1 VAAVAPAGQGRPP
14 ARAGSGGWWQDV
26 RTNDGSPVA
35 QARRGDDP
43 YERALTDPDFL
54 PAVTAAH
61 RGRWPVLDALWWWA
75 HPAEATPSGSPSPT
89 ARLSAL
95 QRRLFG
101 ADGDAA
107 GDGTVAAAA
116 RELETEIAA
125 ERAAIGAALA
135 AVGAG
140 AAGTGVPAP
149 AVDSPLPT
157 TAPPTALE
165 PDSAPPT
172 PDEAAETLSDGGPT
186 PDPAPPRNRL
196 LLGAGLVG
204 ALLVGAF
211 VGHQVTAANRPGA
224 LAPTPAASSGSATPS
239 AVPVIAAQVFARV
252 QTGQDFPR
260 VAMPAAYD
268 PASFR
273 YLGAAGWRDS
283 DANGVTDSP
292 YYAARGAENMVCL
305 VVVPEGAGYLTTC
318 TPEEDFPSTGLRLS
332 WQSTDFLPME
342 QDGRAMVMDITVAWL
357 SDSTIETRGSGRSLI
372 P

>member
-1 VAAVAPAGQGRPP
+1 M
-14 ARAGSGGWWQDV
+14 
-26 RTNDGSPVA
+26 A

-43 YERALTDPDFL
+43 YQRALTDPDFL
-54 PAVTAAH
+54 RAVTAAH
-61 RGRWPVLDALWWWA
+61 RGRWPVLDALWWWS
-75 HPAEATPSGSPSPT
+75 HPSEAAPSGSLSPA
-89 ARLSAL
+89 ARLSTL

-107 GDGTVAAAA
+107 GDGAVAAAA
-116 RELETEIAA
+116 RELEVEIAA
-125 ERAAIGAALA
+125 ERAALGAALA
-135 AVGAG
+135 AAGAG
-140 AAGTGVPAP
+140 EEVAGGGARTP
-149 AVDSPLPT
+149 AVDSPRPA
-157 TAPPTALE
+157 TAPPTAPAAEL
-165 PDSAPPT
+165 APPISA
-172 PDEAAETLSDGGPT
+172 EAAEPPDLSEGGPI
-186 PDPAPPRNRL
+186 PDPAAQRNRL

-204 ALLVGAF
+204 ALLLGALL
-211 VGHQVTAANRPGA
+211 GSQVTAANPPGA
-224 LAPTPAASSGSATPS
+224 LAPTPAASSTGSNPS

-252 QTGQDFPR
+252 QTGQDIPR
-260 VAMPAAYD
+260 VPLPGAYD

-292 YYAARGAENMVCL
+292 YYAARGAENLVCL

>member
-1 VAAVAPAGQGRPP
+1 M
-14 ARAGSGGWWQDV
+14 
-26 RTNDGSPVA
+26 A
-35 QARRGDDP
+35 QARRDDDP
-43 YERALTDPDFL
+43 YERALTDADFL
-54 PAVTAAH
+54 IAVRAAH
-61 RGRWPVLDALWWWA
+61 RGRWPVLDALWWWS
-75 HPAEATPSGSPSPT
+75 HPAETAPSGSPSPA

-107 GDGTVAAAA
+107 GDGAVAQAA
-116 RELETEIAA
+116 RELDTEIAA

-135 AVGAG
+135 AAGEAPADTRATAPRIGPPPLTPGADPADVGG
-140 AAGTGVPAP
+140 DDAAGPA
-149 AVDSPLPT
+149 D
-157 TAPPTALE
+157 
-165 PDSAPPT
+165 
-172 PDEAAETLSDGGPT
+172 PDEAADLSSDSPT
-186 PDPAPPRNRL
+186 GNPAPPRRRV
-196 LLGAGLVG
+196 LLGAGLAGALVVG
-204 ALLVGAF
+204 ALVGS
-211 VGHQVTAANRPGA
+211 QVTAANRPGGQS
-224 LAPTPAASSGSATPS
+224 PPATASSTGSATPS

-252 QTGQDFPR
+252 QTGQDIPR
-260 VAMPAAYD
+260 VPLPAAYD

-318 TPEEDFPSTGLRLS
+318 TPEDDFPSTGLRLS
-332 WQSTDFLPME
+332 WESTDFLPME
-342 QDGRAMVMDITVAWL
+342 QDGQAMVMDITVAWL

>member
-1 VAAVAPAGQGRPP
+1 M
-14 ARAGSGGWWQDV
+14 
-26 RTNDGSPVA
+26 A

-43 YERALTDPDFL
+43 HERALTDPDFL
-54 PAVTAAH
+54 SAVTAAH
-61 RGRWPVLDALWWWA
+61 RGRWAVLDALWWWS
-75 HPAEATPSGSPSPT
+75 HPAEAAPSGSPSPA
-89 ARLSAL
+89 ARLSTL

-107 GDGTVAAAA
+107 GDGAVAQAA
-116 RELETEIAA
+116 RELEAEIAA

-135 AVGAG
+135 AAAGVAPGTSSPATGSPRAAPAGGPGAG
-140 AAGTGVPAP
+140 AADANAGLADAGSAEPA
-149 AVDSPLPT
+149 
-157 TAPPTALE
+157 
-165 PDSAPPT
+165 
-172 PDEAAETLSDGGPT
+172 EA
-186 PDPAPPRNRL
+186 PDPADPTDPADGNPTPAPTPSRRRL
-196 LLGAGLVG
+196 LLGAGLAG
-204 ALLVGAF
+204 ALLLGA
-211 VGHQVTAANRPGA
+211 VLGSQVTAANRPGA
-224 LAPTPAASSGSATPS
+224 PAPTAAASSTGSATPS
-239 AVPVIAAQVFARV
+239 ALPVIAAQVFARV

-260 VAMPAAYD
+260 VPLPAAYD

-292 YYAARGAENMVCL
+292 YYAARGAENLVCL
-305 VVVPEGAGYLTTC
+305 VAVPEGAGYLITC
-318 TPEEDFPSTGLRLS
+318 TLEEDFPSTGLRLS

>member
-1 VAAVAPAGQGRPP
+1 M
-14 ARAGSGGWWQDV
+14 
-26 RTNDGSPVA
+26 A
-35 QARRGDDP
+35 QARRGDEP
-43 YERALTDPDFL
+43 YKRALTDADFL
-54 PAVTAAH
+54 LAVTAAH
-61 RGRWPVLDALWWWA
+61 RGRWPVPDALWWWS
-75 HPAEATPSGSPSPT
+75 HPADAAPSGSPSPA
-89 ARLSAL
+89 ARLSSL

-107 GDGTVAAAA
+107 GDDAVAAAA
-116 RELETEIAA
+116 RELAREIAA

-135 AVGAG
+135 AAG
-140 AAGTGVPAP
+140 ETVAGTGVSAP
-149 AVDSPLPT
+149 AQGTAPL
-157 TAPPTALE
+157 TAPP
-165 PDSAPPT
+165 PIAPP
-172 PDEAAETLSDGGPT
+172 PDEAPPDGAPAT
-186 PDPAPPRNRL
+186 RDEFADPPDPSDAGRTLDPDPPRHRL

-204 ALLVGAF
+204 ALLLGA
-211 VGHQVTAANRPGA
+211 VLGSQVTAANRPGA
-224 LAPTPAASSGSATPS
+224 LVPTSGASSTGSATPS

-260 VAMPAAYD
+260 VPLPAAYD

>member
-1 VAAVAPAGQGRPP
+1 M
-14 ARAGSGGWWQDV
+14 
-26 RTNDGSPVA
+26 A

-43 YERALTDPDFL
+43 YERALADADFL
-54 PAVTAAH
+54 LAVTEAH
-61 RGRWPVLDALWWWA
+61 RGRWRVLDALWWWS
-75 HPAEATPSGSPSPT
+75 HPTEAAPSGSPSPA
-89 ARLSAL
+89 ARLNTL

-107 GDGTVAAAA
+107 GDGAVAQAA
-116 RELETEIAA
+116 RDLDSEIAT

-135 AVGAG
+135 AAGEAVNGSGA
-140 AAGTGVPAP
+140 PAP
-149 AVDSPLPT
+149 AAGSPEPFALPPDGELPQPDEPAD
-157 TAPPTALE
+157 APLLSDAGGAPGTAL
-165 PDSAPPT
+165 
-172 PDEAAETLSDGGPT
+172 
-186 PDPAPPRNRL
+186 RRRL

-204 ALLVGAF
+204 ALLFGAVVGS
-211 VGHQVTAANRPGA
+211 QVTAANRPGA
-224 LAPTPAASSGSATPS
+224 QPPTTAAGSGSATSS

-252 QTGQDFPR
+252 QTGQDIPR
-260 VAMPAAYD
+260 VPLPAAYD

-318 TPEEDFPSTGLRLS
+318 TPEDDFPSTGLRLS

>member
-1 VAAVAPAGQGRPP
+1 M
-14 ARAGSGGWWQDV
+14 
-26 RTNDGSPVA
+26 A

-54 PAVTAAH
+54 LAVTAAH

-75 HPAEATPSGSPSPT
+75 HPAEAAPSGSPSP
-89 ARLSAL
+89 ASRLSTL

-116 RELETEIAA
+116 RELEREIAA

-135 AVGAG
+135 AVGPAG
-140 AAGTGVPAP
+140 PGVPAP
-149 AVDSPLPT
+149 AAASPLPA
-157 TAPPTALE
+157 TAPPTAL
-165 PDSAPPT
+165 DAAPPPGLAPPI
-172 PDEAAETLSDGGPT
+172 PDGDAELPDPSDGGQS
-186 PDPAPPRNRL
+186 PDPAPARNRL

-211 VGHQVTAANRPGA
+211 VGTQVTAATRPGT
-224 LAPTPAASSGSATPS
+224 LEPTPEVSSTGSAAPS
-239 AVPVIAAQVFARV
+239 AVPVIAAQVFARG
-252 QTGQDFPR
+252 QTGQDLPR
-260 VAMPAAYD
+260 VPVPAAYD

-283 DANGVTDSP
+283 DSNGVTDSP

-318 TPEEDFPSTGLRLS
+318 TLEEDFPSTGLRLS

-342 QDGRAMVMDITVAWL
+342 QDGQAMVMDITVAWL
-357 SDSTIETRGSGRSLI
+357 SDSTIETRGSGRPLI

>member
-1 VAAVAPAGQGRPP
+1 M
-14 ARAGSGGWWQDV
+14 
-26 RTNDGSPVA
+26 A

-54 PAVTAAH
+54 RAVTAAH
-61 RGRWPVLDALWWWA
+61 RGRWPVLDALWWWS
-75 HPAEATPSGSPSPT
+75 HPAEAAPSGSPSPT
-89 ARLSAL
+89 ARLSTL

-107 GDGTVAAAA
+107 GDGAVAAAA
-116 RELETEIAA
+116 RELEGEIAA

-135 AVGAG
+135 AAGAG
-140 AAGTGVPAP
+140 EEVAGRGVRTP
-149 AVDSPLPT
+149 AVDSPRPA
-157 TAPPTALE
+157 TAPPTA
-165 PDSAPPT
+165 PGADRAPPIS
-172 PDEAAETLSDGGPT
+172 DEAAEPPDLSDGGAI
-186 PDPAPPRNRL
+186 PDPAAQRNRL

-204 ALLVGAF
+204 AMLLGALL
-211 VGHQVTAANRPGA
+211 GSQVTAANPPGA
-224 LAPTPAASSGSATPS
+224 PAPTPAASSTGSATPL

-252 QTGQDFPR
+252 QTGQDIPR
-260 VAMPAAYD
+260 VPLPGAYD

-292 YYAARGAENMVCL
+292 YYAARSAENLVCL
-305 VVVPEGAGYLTTC
+305 VAVPEGAGYLTTC
-318 TPEEDFPSTGLRLS
+318 TREEDFPSTGLRLS

>member
-1 VAAVAPAGQGRPP
+1 M
-14 ARAGSGGWWQDV
+14 
-26 RTNDGSPVA
+26 A

-54 PAVTAAH
+54 RAVSAAH
-61 RGRWPVLDALWWWA
+61 RGRWPALDALWWWS
-75 HPAEATPSGSPSPT
+75 HPSEAAPSGSPSPS
-89 ARLSAL
+89 ARLSTL

-107 GDGTVAAAA
+107 GDGAVAAAA
-116 RELETEIAA
+116 RELEGEIAA

-135 AVGAG
+135 AAGAG
-140 AAGTGVPAP
+140 EEVAGRGERTP
-149 AVDSPLPT
+149 AVDSTRPA
-157 TAPPTALE
+157 TAPPTALGA
-165 PDSAPPT
+165 DRAPIS
-172 PDEAAETLSDGGPT
+172 DGAAEPPDLSDGGPV
-186 PDPAPPRNRL
+186 PDPAPQRNRL

-204 ALLVGAF
+204 ALLLGALL
-211 VGHQVTAANRPGA
+211 GSQVTAANPPGA
-224 LAPTPAASSGSATPS
+224 LAPTPAASSTGSATPS

-252 QTGQDFPR
+252 QTGQDIPR
-260 VAMPAAYD
+260 VPLPAAYD

-292 YYAARGAENMVCL
+292 YYAARGAENLVCL
-305 VVVPEGAGYLTTC
+305 VAVPEGAGYLTTC
-318 TPEEDFPSTGLRLS
+318 AREEGFPSTGLRLS